1 MGFKLFGQMELKAF
15 WEEVM
20 NRLKSIKKE
29 VGKIVPRLIEKHG
42 KDHVLKNWNHFKRH
56 VSLDICEHLSSDDTQ
71 FYLRAKRK
79 IRGTD
84 KLQERL
90 TFKNQIDNLNWRGKV
105 AIVYGGV
112 DCDHSTWDNRVAL
125 IDANVTSVNG
135 WENDY
140 MEYAEGSQWWNI
152 EPMDYALSLKRSSRD
167 LAMEAFEDGHPH
179 VIYG

>member
-1 MGFKLFGQMELKAF
+1 MCP
-15 WEEVM
+15 M
-20 NRLKSIKKE
+20 NRLNSIKKKLGAIRNCD
-29 VGKIVPRLIEKHG
+29 V
-42 KDHVLKNWNHFKRH
+42 KNEFDSSKLNREFHA
-56 VSLDICEHLSSDDTQ
+56 VSNGILSREDFR
-71 FYLRAKRK
+71 FYLTCKRK
-79 IRGTD
+79 NKGTD

-152 EPMDYALSLKRSSRD
+152 EPMGYALSLKRSSRD

-179 VIYG
+179 VIYA

>member
-1 MGFKLFGQMELKAF
+1 M
-15 WEEVM
+15 
-20 NRLKSIKKE
+20 R
-29 VGKIVPRLIEKHG
+29 
-42 KDHVLKNWNHFKRH
+42 
-56 VSLDICEHLSSDDTQ
+56 SL
-71 FYLRAKRK
+71 
-79 IRGTD
+79 
-84 KLQERL
+84 
-90 TFKNQIDNLNWRGKV
+90 NM
-105 AIVYGGV
+105 
-112 DCDHSTWDNRVAL
+112 DNRVAL